1 MCISLR
7 NKSGFIS
14 YVLRTQGAMR
24 RAFEIFMQVLD
35 DGWSLFSILTIWIDG
50 GELQTSNLQW
60 VLTAVPVLKSLVL
73 GLSFIFWYVSWSVQ
87 LLKILIHRAFSFSFF
102 FFSGS
107 TRSYYWAWLQECAI
121 WNPALVRWEMMRL
134 LSIATDNT
142 SHYFDRKGQG
152 VRRQRVGLMQ
162 ASWVL
167 RV

>member
-1 MCISLR
+1 MFFELR
-7 NKSGFIS
+7 EPWEGHLKPSCKYS
-14 YVLRTQGAMR
+14 M
-24 RAFEIFMQVLD
+24 MD
-35 DGWSLFSILTIWIDG
+35 DLLFFILTSWIDG

-87 LLKILIHRAFSFSFF
+87 LFKVLIHRAFTFSFF